1 VSGAAV
7 PAALGSGAELL
18 AHGVGGREDLP
29 IPFSYAVTGAAVAIV
44 VSFLALGLLWREPRF
59 DPATAGRPLPSGMA
73 RVLDGRP
80 LRVALRLLG
89 LLATAYVAMAAIF
102 GRDDALN
109 PTAGA
114 VYVLLWIAVPVLS
127 MLVGPVWKL
136 LNPIRSLHWGLSR
149 LMGTRPEEG
158 PAPLPARLGYWPA
171 AASLLAF
178 VWLELVAPENTT
190 LPVLRTFFAAYLAV
204 HLLAATY
211 WGSAWFA
218 RGDGFEVFSSLAG
231 RLSPLGRRTDGVL
244 VLRNPL
250 VGVAGIPTAPGL
262 FAVVG
267 VLLGSTAYDSL
278 AGSPWWVTRLQ
289 ESTFSP
295 EVTGTLGLF
304 AMVALVTGA
313 FAGAAALA
321 GRGTGLRP
329 LEVGAEFAHSIVPIV
344 MGYVVAHYWSLL
356 VLIGQQTV
364 IQLSD
369 PLGTGA
375 NWLGTGDRGIDATL
389 ADPTLTAVIQ
399 VAAVVT
405 GHVLGVVLAHDRAV
419 RLLPRR
425 RAVVGQIP
433 LLALMVAYTVG
444 GLTLL
449 FAA

>member
-1 VSGAAV
+1 MGAAIGPGMRV
-7 PAALGSGAELL
+7 L
-18 AHGVGGREDLP
+18 AHGVGSREDLP
-29 IPFSYAVTGAAVAIV
+29 IPFSYAVTGAAVALL
-44 VSFLALGLLWREPRF
+44 VSFVALGLLWREPRL
-59 DPATAGRPLPSGMA
+59 DPASQSARGRPAPQWLDRVVGSLPFRVGL
-73 RVLDGRP
+73 RVLG
-80 LRVALRLLG
+80 VVI
-89 LLATAYVAMAAIF
+89 TAYVVMAAVF

-114 VYVLLWIAVPVLS
+114 VYVLLWIGVPLLS
-127 MLVGPVWKL
+127 MLVGPVWRA
-136 LNPIRSLHWGLSR
+136 LNPIRTLHWALSR
-149 LMGTRPEEG
+149 LLGTRPEEG
-158 PAPLPARLGYWPA
+158 LAPLPSWLGYWPA
-171 AASLLAF
+171 AVSLLAF

-211 WGSAWFA
+211 FGSGWFD
-218 RGDGFEVFSSLAG
+218 RGDGFEVFSTLAG
-231 RLSPLGRRTDGVL
+231 RLSPLGRRADGVL

-250 VGVAGIPTAPGL
+250 AGVAGTPVAPGL

-267 VLLGSTAYDSL
+267 VLLGSTAYDSF
-278 AGSPWWVTRLQ
+278 AGTPSWVSTLQ
-289 ESTFSP
+289 SGP
-295 EVTGTLGLF
+295 MPAEVTGTLALF
-304 AMVALVTGA
+304 GVVALVTVA
-313 FAGAAALA
+313 FAGAAALSGRAA
-321 GRGTGLRP
+321 GLP
-329 LEVGAEFAHSIVPIV
+329 PMQVGAEFAHSIVPIV

-375 NWLGTGDRGIDATL
+375 NWLGTGNRGIDATL
-389 ADPTLTAVIQ
+389 AGTTLTAVIQ
-399 VAAVVT
+399 VLAVLT

-425 RAVVGQIP
+425 RAIVGQVP
-433 LLALMVAYTVG
+433 MLVLMVAYTVG

>member
-1 VSGAAV
+1 MSLGA
-7 PAALGSGAELL
+7 AELL
-18 AHGVGGREDLP
+18 AHGVGGRDDLP
-29 IPFSYAVTGAAVAIV
+29 IPFSYAVVGAAVAIV
-44 VSFLALGLLWREPRF
+44 ASFLALGLLWREPRL
-59 DPATAGRPLPSGMA
+59 DPANAGRPLPSGLA
-73 RVLDGRP
+73 EFLDSRA

-89 LLATAYVAMAAIF
+89 VIATAYVAMAAVF

-109 PTAGA
+109 PTAGV
-114 VYVLLWIAVPVLS
+114 VYVLLWIGVPVLS
-127 MLVGPVWKL
+127 MVVGPVWKL
-136 LNPIRSLHWGLSR
+136 LNPLRSLHWALSR

-158 PAPLPARLGYWPA
+158 LAPLPPRLGYWPA
-171 AASLLAF
+171 ALSLLAF

-190 LPVLRTFFAAYLAV
+190 LPVLRTFFAAYVAI

-231 RLSPLGRRTDGVL
+231 RLSPLGRRADGVL
-244 VLRNPL
+244 VLRSPL
-250 VGVAGIPTAPGL
+250 VGVAGTPVAPGL
-262 FAVVG
+262 FGVVG

-278 AGSPWWVTRLQ
+278 AGSPWWLSRLQ
-289 ESTFSP
+289 ESPLSP
-295 EVTGTLGLF
+295 EWTGTLGLLGL
-304 AMVALVTGA
+304 VGLVTGA
-313 FAGAAALA
+313 FAGASALS
-321 GRGTGLRP
+321 GRGTGMRA
-329 LEVGAEFAHSIVPIV
+329 VDVAAEFAHSIVPIV

-375 NWLGTGDRGIDATL
+375 NWLGTGGRGIDPTL
-389 ADPTLTAVIQ
+389 ADPTLTSVIQ

-433 LLALMVAYTVG
+433 LLVLMVGYTVG

>member
-1 VSGAAV
+1 MLERGT
-7 PAALGSGAELL
+7 ELL

-29 IPFSYAVTGAAVAIV
+29 IPLSYAIIGAAVAIV
-44 VSFLALGLLWREPRF
+44 ASFVALGMLWREPRL
-59 DPATAGRPLPSGMA
+59 DPATAGRPVPTGLA
-73 RVLDGRP
+73 RALDGTPAR
-80 LRVALRLLG
+80 AGLRLLG
-89 LLATAYVAMAAIF
+89 AVAAAYVVMAAVF

-109 PTAGA
+109 PTAGV
-114 VYVLLWIAVPVLS
+114 VYVLLWIGVPLLSIVL
-127 MLVGPVWKL
+127 GPVWKL
-136 LNPIRSLHWGLSR
+136 VNPLRSVHWALSR
-149 LMGTRPEEG
+149 MLGTRPEEG
-158 PAPLPARLGYWPA
+158 MAPLPDRIGYWPA

-211 WGSAWFA
+211 WGSSWFD
-218 RGDGFEVFSSLAG
+218 RCDGFEVFSSLAG
-231 RLSPLGRRTDGVL
+231 RLSPLGRRPDGTL
-244 VLRNPL
+244 VLRSPL
-250 VGVAGIPTAPGL
+250 VGVASTPTGPGL

-278 AGSPWWVTRLQ
+278 AGSPEWVNVLQ
-289 ESTFSP
+289 DGPFSA
-295 EVTGTLGLF
+295 EVTGTLGLLGI
-304 AMVALVTGA
+304 VLLVTVA
-313 FAGAAALA
+313 FAGASALS
-321 GRGTGLRP
+321 GRGSGLPPR
-329 LEVGAEFAHSIVPIV
+329 EVGAQLAHSIVPIV

-375 NWLGTGDRGIDATL
+375 NWLGTGDWGIQASL
-389 ADPTLTAVIQ
+389 ADPGLTSVIQ

-405 GHVLGVVLAHDRAV
+405 GHLLGVVLAHDRAV
-419 RLLPRR
+419 LLLPRR

-433 LLALMVAYTVG
+433 LLVLMVGYTVG